1 LELRINDLA
10 FSIVKSARNRHR
22 AGKFSFIP
30 WIALFGKE
38 DMHYLLQFVLS
49 ITLYRS
55 SLADSIDVKME
66 AALKKW
72 KIRGAS
78 IVFFDEVKLD
88 VQQLYTFVMYFLFV

>member
-1 LELRINDLA
+1 
-10 FSIVKSARNRHR
+10 
-22 AGKFSFIP
+22 
-30 WIALFGKE
+30 
-38 DMHYLLQFVLS
+38 MHYLLQFVLS

-88 VQQLYTFVMYFLFV
+88 VQQL